1 MGAWGA
7 GPLDNDAAGDLLLE
21 LEQARVEDLPDLLR
35 SKFGCVIGVQGEL
48 DSWETEQALAAAA
61 LVAYCLAAQRGH
73 PLELDEDL
81 EPIRLEVTEELR
93 HQAEQTIRRAL
104 MPENNEWYDLWTQSN
119 KIDEAEA
126 ELKPYLRILS
136 SA

>member
-35 SKFGCVIGVQGEL
+35 SKFECVIGVQGEL
-48 DSWETEQALAAAA
+48 DSWETEQALAGAA
-61 LVAYCLAAQRGH
+61 LVAYCLAAQIGH

-81 EPIRLEVTEELR
+81 ESIRLEVTEELR
-93 HQAEQTIRRAL
+93 NQAEQTIRRAL
-104 MPENNEWYDLWTQSN
+104 MPEHNEWYDLWTLSN
-119 KIDEAEA
+119 KTDEAQA
-126 ELKPYLRILS
+126 ELKPYLRVLS
-136 SA
+136 A